1 MKSGNASNRILIFAA
16 VLTAVFMLL
25 SFSYEDLRT
34 RTIWKLNF
42 LDVAFEG
49 RIDEYYS
56 YSELNIHDLQYPSG
70 NFVKGLAW
78 SVWNI
83 PVWIVT
89 YFFKMDICEHPF
101 LYMWSYLY
109 LVFVLLCSYKIF
121 VKSAEL
127 LGTEKKDIAL
137 GGALFVFS
145 PFVYIG
151 ILYSGQNDVEVL
163 FLYLLSMYG
172 LFKDRKGVFWLGA
185 VLCYWM
191 KPFYLFSYIAV
202 ILLCNKNIFKIIGK
216 TAGLLSFSF
225 LVSLILKMMHLQP
238 SSSQNESINNMWGY
252 MLQGFPGINGIQ
264 ISILIFVLV
273 LIYFAAYMTKAEGE
287 QRNRVLLYYAAL
299 PTLAYFCLVDFEHY
313 RVLLLVP
320 VIVMIIIANKD
331 YLKINI
337 MLLTILNGCGLLAII
352 GNSHYLLNMRYIK
365 GTVFEMILKNFK
377 TLNYDSGIRSNM
389 FTLIPHYEVAAG
401 IAAAFFVAAAGVFA
415 FVNYPERK
423 ELTIAQSR
431 AYSRVLVG
439 CNVCMIIPVL
449 ALAFMR
455 L

>member
-1 MKSGNASNRILIFAA
+1 MKNENARNRILIFVA
-16 VLTAVFMLL
+16 VLTAIFMLL

-34 RTIWKLNF
+34 RTVWKLNF

-56 YSELNIHDLQYPSG
+56 YSELNIHDLPYPSG

-78 SVWNI
+78 SLWNI
-83 PVWIVT
+83 PIWIVT
-89 YFFKMDICEHPF
+89 YFLKLDICEYPF
-101 LYMWSYLY
+101 LYMWSSLY
-109 LVFVLLCSYKIF
+109 LVFVLFCSCKIF
-121 VKSAEL
+121 VKTAEL
-127 LGTEKKDIAL
+127 LDVDKENISL
-137 GGALFVFS
+137 GAALFVFS

-163 FLYLLSMYG
+163 FLYLLSIYG
-172 LFKDRKGVFWLGA
+172 LLKGRKGVFWLGA

-202 ILLCNKNIFKIIGK
+202 ILLCNKNICRIIGNI
-216 TAGLLSFSF
+216 AGLLSFSA
-225 LVSLILKMMHLQP
+225 LVSAGLKFMRLQP

-252 MLQGFPGINGIQ
+252 MLQGVSGINGIQ

-273 LIYFAAYMTKAEGE
+273 LIYFAAYMTKAKEE
-287 QRNRVLLYYAAL
+287 QRNRVILYYAML
-299 PTLAYFCLVDFEHY
+299 PTFAYFCLVDFEHY

-320 VIVMIIIANKD
+320 VIVLVLIANKE
-331 YLKINI
+331 YLRINI
-337 MLLTILNGCGLLAII
+337 ILLTILNGCGLLAVI
-352 GNSHYLLNMRYIK
+352 GSSHYLLNMKYIK
-365 GTVFEMILKNFK
+365 GTVLESFLKNFR

-415 FVNYPERK
+415 FINYPARK
-423 ELTIAQSR
+423 ELGIGQSR

-439 CNVCMIIPVL
+439 CNVCMMIPVL

>member
-151 ILYSGQNDVEVL
+151 VLYSGQNDVEVL

-287 QRNRVLLYYAAL
+287 RRNRVLLYYAAL

-320 VIVMIIIANKD
+320 LIVLIIIANKD

-352 GNSHYLLNMRYIK
+352 GNSDYLLNMRYIK
-365 GTVFEMILKNFK
+365 GTVFEMILKNFR

-389 FTLIPHYEVAAG
+389 FTLMPHYEVAAG

>member
-1 MKSGNASNRILIFAA
+1 M
-16 VLTAVFMLL
+16 
-25 SFSYEDLRT
+25 
-34 RTIWKLNF
+34 
-42 LDVAFEG
+42 
-49 RIDEYYS
+49 
-56 YSELNIHDLQYPSG
+56 
-70 NFVKGLAW
+70 
-78 SVWNI
+78 
-83 PVWIVT
+83 
-89 YFFKMDICEHPF
+89 
-101 LYMWSYLY
+101 
-109 LVFVLLCSYKIF
+109 
-121 VKSAEL
+121 
-127 LGTEKKDIAL
+127 
-137 GGALFVFS
+137 
-145 PFVYIG
+145 
-151 ILYSGQNDVEVL
+151 
-163 FLYLLSMYG
+163 
-172 LFKDRKGVFWLGA
+172 
-185 VLCYWM
+185 
-191 KPFYLFSYIAV
+191 
-202 ILLCNKNIFKIIGK
+202 
-216 TAGLLSFSF
+216 
-225 LVSLILKMMHLQP
+225 
-238 SSSQNESINNMWGY
+238 
-252 MLQGFPGINGIQ
+252 
-264 ISILIFVLV
+264 